1 MGMHALGMIETVG
14 LAAAIEAADTAV
26 KSANVSLLGYEL
38 TKGGGMVTVKFEGD
52 VGAVKAAVEAA
63 VMAAERVGKVYS
75 KHIIPRL
82 GSGVENVIYSKET
95 IGPGNPLRNKE
106 MNIEE
111 ETISLEVESTNLSEP
126 LNIETS
132 EEEMEAEKDNENE
145 IETPTSKTDSLK
157 MVAISPLKEEA
168 DEEEKSDLN
177 VQLFSKE
184 IKIEE
189 NDSITKK
196 QAKTLV
202 IDEQVSEQQKEETEV
217 CNICKDPKCPRRKGD
232 LRSTC
237 IHEN

>member
-1 MGMHALGMIETVG
+1 MGMNALGMIETVG

-38 TKGGGMVTVKFEGD
+38 TKGGGMITVKFEGD

-95 IGPGNPLRNKE
+95 IGPGNPFRNKE
-106 MNIEE
+106 MNTEE
-111 ETISLEVESTNLSEP
+111 ETISLEEVESTNLSEP
-126 LNIETS
+126 LNIVTS
-132 EEEMEAEKDNENE
+132 EEEMEAEKDSENE
-145 IETPTSKTDSLK
+145 IETLTFKTDSLK

-168 DEEEKSDLN
+168 DEVKKTASN
-177 VQLFSKE
+177 VQLFSNE
-184 IKIEE
+184 TE
-189 NDSITKK
+189 NDSTIKK
-196 QAKTLV
+196 EAKTVV
-202 IDEQVSEQQKEETEV
+202 IEERAIEEQKEETEV